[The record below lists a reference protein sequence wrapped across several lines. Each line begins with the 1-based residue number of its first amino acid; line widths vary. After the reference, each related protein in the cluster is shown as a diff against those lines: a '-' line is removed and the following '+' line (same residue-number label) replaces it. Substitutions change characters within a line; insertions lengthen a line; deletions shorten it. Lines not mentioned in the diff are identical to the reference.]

1 VGRGSR
7 ARGGGRRGAQQL
19 LELKREWGGRENG
32 GSGAGAAWKEGNGRE
47 REGPRLIGRRCDSKL
62 GLNRTKIQMDPNQFQ
77 IPSNFLD
84 PNRTFLV
91 SKFFK

>member
-47 REGPRLIGRRCDSKL
+47 RGAQAHWSAVRFQTRFELNKNSNGSKP
-62 GLNRTKIQMDPNQFQ
+62 I
-77 IPSNFLD
+77 SN
-84 PNRTFLV
+84 
-91 SKFFK
+91 SFKLP

>member
-1 VGRGSR
+1 M
-7 ARGGGRRGAQQL
+7 GGPGLVPRGRREMG
-19 LELKREWGGRENG
+19 
-32 GSGAGAAWKEGNGRE
+32 E

-91 SKFFK
+91 SKIFK